1 MKVTTEKRLTTEKK
15 IIICQLWN
23 NEYPKK
29 LSYENVSGFENYLN
43 CLTETK
49 HYLLVD
55 ENKNINGWGFT
66 FLRENEIWFAV
77 IIKSEVK
84 GKGFGTLLLNELKNV
99 EKELNGWVID
109 HENDIKLNGEN
120 YKSPIEFYKKNG
132 FEILSENRIE
142 NEKISAT
149 KIKWTNNLNNILN
162 GNKNSFYRRE

>member
-1 MKVTTEKRLTTEKK
+1 MKIITEKTLTIEQKVN
-15 IIICQLWN
+15 ICQLWN

-29 LSYENVSGFENYLN
+29 LSYEKVSDFENYLGN
-43 CLTETK
+43 LTETK

-55 ENKNINGWGFT
+55 KNKNINGWAFT
-66 FLRENEIWFAV
+66 FLRENQIWFAI
-77 IIKSEVK
+77 IIKSEVH

-109 HENDIKLNGEN
+109 HENDFKLNGER

-132 FEILSENRIE
+132 FKILSENRIE

-149 KIKWTNNLNNILN
+149 KIKWKII
-162 GNKNSFYRRE
+162 